1 MAEAGELKIGGLDI
15 SDILGIGHSGLT
27 YRARDN
33 QSRDVVLKIIKWEYN
48 QDEMLFAMMKLKY
61 LRKLEHPNLAPVY
74 DTGITEASKIWYTR
88 PFFDCQAIHHLLG
101 QMDEQAITNV
111 LFQVADALDF
121 LHRHGFVHGSLRSDN
136 IKLIRQNPKE
146 TGLWWTPKLFEFP
159 YTVKITGYGVDD
171 VSASNP
177 NKAESPR
184 QDLRNLGLMICSC
197 LGIEC
202 DDKTPE
208 LKDLK
213 NGVPERLQS
222 VIARLLG
229 IGHEEP
235 FTTAQQLICALPDM
249 QIRPAGEISLTK
261 LHKKIDN
268 RKSAEKRS
276 LLRDLLTES
285 ATTGK
290 MVLIEGDDGSG
301 KTHLIK
307 EFANTWN
314 NMDHWMSVVTCQ
326 SRYSPLEPIIR
337 FNRDI
342 VANIKDSN
350 TAVLKNYQ
358 TVLDQFEGKVDLPV
372 DEVFLTQSSLFEA
385 YMSFLGEISHV
396 KPICLVIEDLHYA
409 SDTMLRLV
417 NHLLTSITELKILL
431 ICTCNPSRIRGDQQA
446 YFDTITASD
455 DVTRIQ
461 TSQLDFFTTSNYL
474 RTMLDTPDLG
484 ENIIRSYFE
493 SSNGS
498 MLKLTELV
506 KVSVLEGVLTQTT
519 GHLVFNEKKFA
530 DVKKA
535 SESTNFIGKV
545 ITYLDESENMALRL
559 LAVFGGRA
567 SCSLLESGSKL
578 IPSISK
584 LDDLASAL
592 FSLLAKGI
600 VVTSF
605 ETGNIYFDIAS
616 ELYLEFALN
625 STPVM
630 MKKELFDT
638 AYKSFSENLTADIEI
653 AASICQLA
661 LKGNDSI
668 SALKTSLQ
676 AYATCSRQLGF
687 SEARFYINK
696 LIQMIPEHEKEYI
709 AECQVKAAQC
719 MYGQGHYLEASDL
732 LSRLQLN
739 NPDTLALRAISTFK
753 ARQPKAA
760 VFINETSPFVD
771 SITDNW
777 LKREFADC
785 LLSFQ
790 LDNDP
795 ANAISTATSLAAT
808 EDLHIK
814 TLALL
819 ATSRLKMAL
828 ADFEEAEKS
837 VVSASMSS
845 KSFKAPALQAKCELW
860 QIKLALMKGDN
871 EKAGRLIRR
880 SAGLIQSCF
889 DIEVRAEFHQLAS
902 QYYKSLPDLTSAL
915 NNTWAWVKAEIK
927 LGNKKS
933 QSKAMFELGMILD
946 SKGQSREA
954 YNVVEKARKIAEEAS
969 DNLTIGR
976 SLAYIGDYNLDN
988 NMPEQGLVNLERG
1001 EKILSE
1007 LNDFQYL
1014 AKTFESLG
1022 RIWLSRNDMEKARKY
1037 AKLLTDLSESTF
1049 EPHQKAV
1056 ANKLHGAIAMFQE
1069 KWDKAED
1076 FYIKTLQ
1083 FFEERSMHR
1092 EANNLK
1098 IELADLFVKQG
1109 EFFRALSKLAE
1120 ARLFFEEE
1128 NAPREIKRIRT
1139 AEMAIDKEIGKY
1151 GEDYRNLRMLLEIS
1165 KALGQVNDIGDL
1177 LPMIADMAVKVSG
1190 AERGFIMMVQGPG
1203 KLSFATGRNK
1213 NKESLRQE
1221 EFAFSKSVTDTVL
1234 ETKKLVSITDTAS
1247 DDKFKARDSIVGLS
1261 LRSIMCGPMKIGENI
1276 LGLIYVDSQVPTF
1289 YFSKKNAEFF
1299 EALCSHA
1306 AFAVNS
1312 ARLHQQINSQG
1323 VLQDENKHLR
1333 EQIKQRKQ
1341 LQSLVS
1347 MEIET
1352 PFKELFETL
1361 STIEKNHMEP
1371 NELQNLVRKA
1381 KGNIQAI
1388 KMSVEEL
1395 FGTENQVKPQ

>member
-27 YRARDN
+27 YRAKDN
-33 QSRDVVLKIIKWEYN
+33 QSRDVVLKIVKWEYN
-48 QDEMLFAMMKLKY
+48 HDEMLFALMKLKY
-61 LRKLEHPNLAPVY
+61 LRKIEHPNLAPVY

-88 PFFDCQAIHHLLG
+88 PFFDCQSIHHLLG
-101 QMDEQAITNV
+101 QMDEQSMANI
-111 LFQVADALDF
+111 LFQIADALDF

-136 IKLIRQNPKE
+136 IKLVRQNPKE
-146 TGLWWTPKLFEFP
+146 TGLWWTPRLFEFP

-171 VSASNP
+171 ISASNLS
-177 NKAESPR
+177 KAESPR
-184 QDLRNLGLMICSC
+184 QDLKNLGLMICSC
-197 LGIEC
+197 LGIDCEGNV
-202 DDKTPE
+202 PE

-213 NGVPERLQS
+213 NGIPDRLQS

-235 FTTAQQLICALPDM
+235 FTTAQQLISALPDM
-249 QIRPAGEISLTK
+249 QIRPAGEISLNRLQK
-261 LHKKIDN
+261 SIDN
-268 RKSAEKRS
+268 RKSVEKRN
-276 LLRDLLTES
+276 LLRDLLSES
-285 ATTGK
+285 AVSGK
-290 MVLIEGDDGSG
+290 MVLVDGDDGSG
-301 KTHLIK
+301 KTHLIR
-307 EFANTWN
+307 EFCNSLDN
-314 NMDHWMSVVTCQ
+314 QDHWLSSVTCQ
-326 SRYSPLEPIIR
+326 SRISPLEPIIR

-342 VANIKDSN
+342 IANIKESN
-350 TAVLKNYQ
+350 TAVLKNFQ
-358 TVLDQFEGKVDLPV
+358 TVLDQIEGKVDLPA
-372 DEVFLTQSSLFEA
+372 DEIFLNQSSLFEA
-385 YMSFLGEISHV
+385 YLSFLGEISHI
-396 KPICLVIEDLHYA
+396 KPICLIIEDLHNA

-417 NHLLTSITELKILL
+417 SHLLTSITDIKILL
-431 ICTCNPSRIRGDQQA
+431 VCTCNPSRIRGDQQA
-446 YFDTITASD
+446 YFDAIISSD
-455 DVTRIQ
+455 ELTRIQ
-461 TSQLDFFTTSNYL
+461 INQLDFFTTSNCL
-474 RTMLDTPDLG
+474 RSMLDTPDLS
-484 ENIIRSYFE
+484 ENISRAFFE
-493 SSNGS
+493 SSSGS

-506 KVSVLEGVLTQTT
+506 RVSILEGALTQTS
-519 GHLVFNEKKFA
+519 GHLVFNDKKFA
-530 DVKKA
+530 EIKKA

-545 ITYLDESENMALRL
+545 MTYLEEPESMALRL

-567 SCSLLESGSKL
+567 SCSLLETGSKL
-578 IPSISK
+578 IQSISR
-584 LDDLASAL
+584 LDDLASVL

-600 VVTSF
+600 IVTSF

-616 ELYLEFALN
+616 DLYLEFAMN
-625 STPVM
+625 ATPVQ
-630 MKKELFDT
+630 MKKELYDI
-638 AYKSFSENLTADIEI
+638 AYNSFSENMTSDVEI

-661 LKGNDSI
+661 LKGNDPV
-668 SALKTSLQ
+668 SAFKTSLQ
-676 AYATCSRQLGF
+676 AYTSCNRQLGF

-696 LIQMIPEHEKEYI
+696 LIQMIPEHEKEFI
-709 AECQVKAAQC
+709 TECQLKAAQC
-719 MYGQGHYLEASDL
+719 MSGQGHFSEASDL
-732 LSRLQLN
+732 LSRLQLSV
-739 NPDTLALRAISTFK
+739 PDWLALRAVTSYK
-753 ARQPKAA
+753 ARQPKTA
-760 VFINETSPFVD
+760 VFINETLPYID
-771 SITDNW
+771 LITDNW
-777 LKREFADC
+777 LKREFADSM
-785 LLSFQ
+785 LSFF
-790 LDNDP
+790 LDTDP
-795 ANAISTATSLAAT
+795 INAMSMATSLAAS
-808 EDLHIK
+808 EDPNIK
-814 TLALL
+814 TIALL

-837 VVSASMSS
+837 VVSASMSA

-880 SAGLIQSCF
+880 SSGLIQSCF

-915 NNTWAWVKAEIK
+915 NNTSAWVKAEIK

-933 QSKAMFELGMILD
+933 QSKAMFELAMILD

-954 YNVVEKARKIAEEAS
+954 FNIVEKTRRIADEAS

-976 SLAYIGDYNLDN
+976 ALAYIGDYNYDN
-988 NMPEQGLVNLERG
+988 NMPEQALVNLERA

-1007 LNDFQYL
+1007 LNDFPYL

-1022 RIWLSRNDMEKARKY
+1022 RIWLSRNDMEKSKKY
-1037 AKLLTDLSESTF
+1037 AKLLNDLAESTF

-1056 ANKLHGAIAMFQE
+1056 ANKLQGAIAMFQE

-1083 FFEERSMHR
+1083 FFEERGMQR

-1109 EFFRALSKLAE
+1109 ESFRALSKLAE

-1165 KALGQVNDIGDL
+1165 KALGQVNDIGEL

-1190 AERGFIMMVQGPG
+1190 AERGLIMMAQSPG
-1203 KLSFATGRNK
+1203 KLTFATGRNK

-1221 EFAFSKSVTDTVL
+1221 DFAFSKSVTDSVL

-1247 DDKFKARDSIVGLS
+1247 DDKFRARDSIVGLS

-1312 ARLHQQINSQG
+1312 ARLYQQINSQG

-1341 LQSLVS
+1341 LQSLVN

-1371 NELQNLVRKA
+1371 NELQNMVRKA
-1381 KGNIQAI
+1381 KGNVQAI